1 MPADPGIVWHRR
13 RASPP
18 TKLPS
23 HPRHSKTSR
32 IIDELL
38 GIMIYVAGLVAS
50 KTVSAC
56 GAGTADLGYDHGQL
70 EYGRW

>member
-1 MPADPGIVWHRR
+1 MRVTSNKPSVASMP
-13 RASPP
+13 
-18 TKLPS
+18 LE
-23 HPRHSKTSR
+23 TSR

-38 GIMIYVAGLVAS
+38 GIMIYVFQAGLVAS

-56 GAGTADLGYDHGQL
+56 GVGTVDLGYDHGRL